1 MATRSNTSKPM
12 ASKAQTPSTMKN
24 DETVAP
30 ANVEVK
36 KTVEAAEVAAEPTEK
51 VVVETSVMKKL
62 GKKTDNDSLFVPT
75 NPAELEK
82 AASQVAQENG
92 FELNRGTSIGARLI
106 AKSRNMA

>member
-12 ASKAQTPSTMKN
+12 ASKAQTPPIVKS

-30 ANVEVK
+30 ANFEVK
-36 KTVEAAEVAAEPTEK
+36 KTSEAAEVAAEPTEK

-62 GKKTDNDSLFVPT
+62 GKKTDNDNLFVPT
-75 NPAELEK
+75 NPVELEK
-82 AASQVAQENG
+82 AASQIAKENG